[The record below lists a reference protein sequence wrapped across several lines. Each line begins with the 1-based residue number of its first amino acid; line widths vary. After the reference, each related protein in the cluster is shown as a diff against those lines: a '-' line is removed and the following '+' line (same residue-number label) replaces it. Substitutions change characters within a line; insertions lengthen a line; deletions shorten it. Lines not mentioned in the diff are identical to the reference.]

1 MPAHLGLEVIGEA
14 PFDMIIGLL
23 LAAQT
28 VEDEALHGKS
38 LSMLTVLRVAE
49 DSFRELEPI
58 LILLLLV
65 TFENSLEQSILFWW
79 KRIFARHCVGCPALP
94 VFNLCKELSTY
105 IQLRLLFFSLV

>member
-14 PFDMIIGLL
+14 PLDMVIGLL

-65 TFENSLEQSILFWW
+65 TFENSLE
-79 KRIFARHCVGCPALP
+79 
-94 VFNLCKELSTY
+94 
-105 IQLRLLFFSLV
+105 